1 MTFSQFAWNNV
12 TRNARAYVAY
22 FLCSTFSVAIFF
34 SYAIFMFHPALLNDE
49 LGMTVQVGMKAAE
62 FVIFFFSF
70 FFVLYSISSFLKAR
84 KREFGILTIL
94 GAEQSQIYTIVFME
108 NLIIGALSIVSGLG
122 FGLLFSKL
130 FLLLSTEITGLE
142 GLNFYFPTQ
151 AIGLTAG
158 AFSILFI
165 TISFTT
171 TFFLRKQQTLEL
183 LKGSSK
189 PKTEPKASVLLS
201 FLSAACI
208 GGAFFLIQKDIG
220 QTYIYVLGLGTIGTY
235 FFFTQLSVY
244 MIRLMKRSQ
253 DFFYRGVNLLW
264 LSEMAYKIKD
274 SARIFFIITVVTA
287 MACGF
292 LSIVLSGDSQIKREF
307 RKNPFAIQYKS
318 YDTLNPKW
326 DQDVLRIDQILDR
339 NEIKYDKIQFE
350 SLLVN
355 FEEETSGSFGLIRLS
370 DYKQLVGVFK
380 LPDIE
385 VLADQEAVIINNS
398 SNSFNTKGEKQTE
411 GFKTY
416 PALTYSTSSS
426 FDVLM
431 QETAV
436 MPEIYDARLV
446 VLSDEQYNDVYEQV
460 LSSPDARTPSATV
473 FYKIPEWSNRHLP
486 QEDSQE
492 LKVTGDIKMIMNKD
506 LGSLSLRT
514 MDFLQMQQRFSIF
527 KFVWIFI
534 AAMFSVSSVSFL
546 YFKLY
551 SDLKSDQRMYQSLSR
566 IGLTEQEMSKSASI
580 QLAVLFFLPLFIA
593 SLGAIITV
601 ELIRPELGGMD
612 TTIRSSLTAVV
623 GYFIVQVVYFII
635 IRALY
640 IQKLKKAMF

>member
-22 FLCSTFSVAIFF
+22 FLCSTFSVSIFF
-34 SYAIFMFHPALLNDE
+34 SYAIFMFHPALLSDE
-49 LGMTVQVGMKAAE
+49 LGRSVQVGMQAAE
-62 FVIFFFSF
+62 YVIFFFSF

-84 KREFGILTIL
+84 KKEFGILTIL

-108 NLIIGALSIVSGLG
+108 NLIIGALSIGSGLG

-130 FLLLSTEITGLE
+130 FLLLSTEMTGLE

-158 AFSILFI
+158 AFAALFI
-165 TISFTT
+165 IISFTT

-189 PKTEPKASVLLS
+189 PKKEPKASIFLSLLS
-201 FLSAACI
+201 ATCI
-208 GGAFFLIQKDIG
+208 GGAFFLAQKDIG
-220 QTYIYVLGLGTIGTY
+220 QTYIFVLGLGTIGTY

-253 DFFYRGVNLLW
+253 AFFYRGVNLLW

-292 LSIVLSGDSQIKREF
+292 LSILLSGDAQNKREF
-307 RKNPFAIQYKS
+307 TNNPFAIQYKS
-318 YDTLNPKW
+318 YDTVTPNW

-339 NEIKYDKIQFE
+339 NEIKYDQIQFE
-350 SLLVN
+350 SLNVM
-355 FEEETSGSFGLIRLS
+355 FEEETSGLFGLMRLS
-370 DYKQLVGVFK
+370 SYKQLVEVYN
-380 LPDIE
+380 LPDVD
-385 VLADQEAVIINNS
+385 VLEDQEAILINNA
-398 SNSFNTKGEKQTE
+398 SNTYTRTGEKQTK
-411 GFKTY
+411 GFTSY
-416 PALTYSTSSS
+416 PTLTFNASSS

-431 QETAV
+431 QQSAA
-436 MPEIYDARLV
+436 MPEIYNDRLV
-446 VLSDEQYNDVYEQV
+446 VLSDERFNDLYKQI
-460 LSSPDARTPSATV
+460 LSSPNAQTPSATV
-473 FYKIPEWSNRHLP
+473 FYIIPEWSNNHLP
-486 QEDSQE
+486 QEASQE
-492 LKVTGDIKMIMNKD
+492 LKVTGDINTMINND
-506 LGSLSLRT
+506 LGSTSLRA
-514 MDFLQMQQRFSIF
+514 MDYLQMKQEFSII

-566 IGLTEQEMSKSASI
+566 IGLTEQEMSRSASI

-601 ELIRPELGGMD
+601 ELIGPDLGMD
-612 TTIRSSLTAVV
+612 TTIQASLTAVV
-623 GYFIVQVVYFII
+623 GYFIVQIVYFII

-640 IQKLKKAMF
+640 VQKLKKAMF

>member
-22 FLCSTFSVAIFF
+22 FLCSTFSVSIFF
-34 SYAIFMFHPALLNDE
+34 SYAIFMFHPALMGDE
-49 LGMTVQVGMKAAE
+49 LGMSIQVGMQAAE
-62 FVIFFFSF
+62 YVIFFFSF
-70 FFVLYSISSFLKAR
+70 VFVLYSISSFLKAR
-84 KREFGILTIL
+84 KKEFGILTIL

-108 NLIIGALSIVSGLG
+108 NLIIGALSIGSGLG

-130 FLLLSTEITGLE
+130 FLLLSAEMTGLE

-158 AFSILFI
+158 AFAALFI
-165 TISFTT
+165 IISFTT
-171 TFFLRKQQTLEL
+171 TLFLRKQQTLEL

-189 PKTEPKASVLLS
+189 PKTEPKASIFLS
-201 FLSAACI
+201 LLSAACI
-208 GGAFFLIQKDIG
+208 GGAFFLAQKDIG

-253 DFFYRGVNLLW
+253 AFFYRGVNLLW

-292 LSIVLSGDSQIKREF
+292 LSIVLSGDAQNKREF
-307 RKNPFAIQYKS
+307 NNNPFAIQYKS
-318 YDTLNPKW
+318 YDTVTPNW

-339 NEIKYDKIQFE
+339 NEIKYDKIQIE
-350 SLLVN
+350 SVHVN
-355 FEEETSGSFGLIRLS
+355 FEEEISGSFGLISLS
-370 DYKQLVGVFK
+370 DYKQLVGVYK
-380 LPDIE
+380 LPGID
-385 VLADQEAVIINNS
+385 VLADQEAVVLNNS
-398 SNSFNTKGEKQTE
+398 SNTFTPSGQKQTE
-411 GFKTY
+411 GFTTY
-416 PALTYSTSSS
+416 PTLTFNQTSS

-431 QETAV
+431 QQSAA
-436 MPEIYDARLV
+436 MPEIYEARLV
-446 VLSDEQYNDVYEQV
+446 VLSDERYNDLFEQV
-460 LSSPDARTPSATV
+460 LSSPNAQTPSATV
-473 FYKIPEWSNRHLP
+473 LYKIPEWSNDHLP
-486 QEDSQE
+486 QENSQE
-492 LKVTGDIKMIMNKD
+492 LKVTGEINTIMNKD
-506 LGSLSLRT
+506 LGYISLRAT
-514 MDFLQMQQRFSIF
+514 DYLQMKQEFSII

-601 ELIRPELGGMD
+601 ELIRPELGMD

>member
-22 FLCSTFSVAIFF
+22 FLCSTFSVSIFF
-34 SYAIFMFHPALLNDE
+34 SYAIFMFHPALLGDE
-49 LGMTVQVGMKAAE
+49 LGMSIQKGMQAAE
-62 FVIFFFSF
+62 YVIFFFSF

-84 KREFGILTIL
+84 KKEFGILTIL

-130 FLLLSTEITGLE
+130 FLLLSTEMTGLE

-158 AFSILFI
+158 AFAALFI
-165 TISFTT
+165 IISFTT
-171 TFFLRKQQTLEL
+171 TLFLRKQQTLEL

-189 PKTEPKASVLLS
+189 PKTEPKASIFLS
-201 FLSAACI
+201 LLSAACI
-208 GGAFFLIQKDIG
+208 GGAFFLAQKDIG
-220 QTYIYVLGLGTIGTY
+220 QTYIFVLGLGTIGTY

-253 DFFYRGVNLLW
+253 AFFYRGVNLLW

-292 LSIVLSGDSQIKREF
+292 LSIVLSGDAQNKREF
-307 RKNPFAIQYKS
+307 TNNPFAIQYKS
-318 YDTLNPKW
+318 YDTVTPNW
-326 DQDVLRIDQILDR
+326 DQDILRIDQILDS
-339 NEIKYDKIQFE
+339 NEIKYDQIQFE
-350 SLLVN
+350 SLHVN
-355 FEEETSGSFGLIRLS
+355 FEEETSGLFGLMRLS
-370 DYKQLVGVFK
+370 SYKQLVEVYNLPGV
-380 LPDIE
+380 D
-385 VLADQEAVIINNS
+385 VLKDQEAILINNA
-398 SNSFNTKGEKQTE
+398 SNTYTRTGEKQTT
-411 GFKTY
+411 GFTTY
-416 PALTYSTSSS
+416 PTLTFNTSSS

-431 QETAV
+431 QQSAAI
-436 MPEIYDARLV
+436 PEIYEARLV
-446 VLSDEQYNDVYEQV
+446 VLSDERFNDLYEQV
-460 LSSPDARTPSATV
+460 LSSPNAQTPSATV
-473 FYKIPEWSNRHLP
+473 FYIIPEWSNDHLP
-486 QEDSQE
+486 QENSQE
-492 LKVTGDIKMIMNKD
+492 LKVTGEINTIMNKD
-506 LGSLSLRT
+506 LGYTSLRA
-514 MDFLQMQQRFSIF
+514 MDYLQMKQEFSII

-566 IGLTEQEMSKSASI
+566 IGLTEQEMSRSASI

-601 ELIRPELGGMD
+601 ELIGPELGIV

-640 IQKLKKAMF
+640 VQKLKKAMF